1 MALLP
6 EELIDQIRQSVDI
19 VDVVSDHVVLT
30 RKGKSFLGICP
41 FHDDSSPSMN
51 VSQDKQIFKC
61 FSCGAGGNV
70 FTFLRNIENISFI
83 EAVRK
88 LAERAGINLPDTR
101 SETPQQQE
109 AYDELYRANELAY
122 KYFHHMLTEDAQ
134 GEQAKAYLENR
145 GISREIMDTFGIG
158 YALNAWDGF
167 LQVATRRG
175 FSPQVLER
183 AGLITSRQNGGGF
196 YDRFRHRV
204 TFPIEASTGRT
215 VAFGAR
221 ALDPEE
227 QAKYLNSPETPVYNK
242 SATLYGLWRGRDAI
256 RNAGQAI
263 VVEGYMDLIS
273 LAQFGIENVV
283 ASSGTAL
290 TSDHARLL
298 RRYAS
303 RVVLIFDG
311 DAAGTSAAV
320 RGIGSLFEI
329 GQEARVVA
337 LPEEHDPDS
346 YVREHGAEGFQA
358 LIERAVSAP
367 DFLVEQIAK
376 REDLSTFDGK
386 ARATH
391 ELAELIG
398 RIGDQAL
405 RQFLIKDLAE
415 KMGLSEDAFIQVV
428 QNDRRRPPTQR
439 RAPQQT
445 EAVQPPFD
453 PRPRAERELLLLM
466 MQGNETADA
475 VLQHIP
481 PADFSNGTYRQ
492 IVEQIAQNR
501 KQNHPV
507 DAAHLI
513 DQVGNQQ
520 LSRIISDMSLEL
532 GIADPNQ
539 EVFPL
544 PDYIRRFQ
552 VKSIDQKRNEI
563 EKQLRSQITPEQ
575 QREMM
580 EQHRVLTAQKRE
592 LINPV
597 AQAIST

>member
-1 MALLP
+1 MARVP
-6 EELIDQIRQSVDI
+6 EALIDQIRQSVDI
-19 VDVVSDHVVLT
+19 VDIVSDHVVLT

-70 FTFLRNIENISFI
+70 FSFLRDIENISFI

-101 SETPQQQE
+101 PESPQQQE

-122 KYFHHMLTEDAQ
+122 KYFHHMLTEDAR
-134 GEQAKAYLENR
+134 GEQAKTYLENR
-145 GISREIMDTFGIG
+145 GISREIMDSFGLG

-167 LQVATRRG
+167 LAAATRRG
-175 FSPQVLER
+175 FSPQALER
-183 AGLITSRQNGGGF
+183 AGLVTPRQNGGGF

-221 ALDPEE
+221 ALDPDE
-227 QAKYLNSPETPVYNK
+227 QAKYLNSPETPIYNK

-256 RNAGQAI
+256 RTSGHAI

-290 TSDHARLL
+290 TADHARLL

-303 RVVLIFDG
+303 RVTLIFDG

-320 RGIGSLFEI
+320 RGIGSLFEM

-337 LPEEHDPDS
+337 LPEQHDPDS
-346 YVREHGAEGFQA
+346 YVREHGPEGFYA

-376 REDLSTFDGK
+376 REDLSTVDGK
-386 ARATH
+386 SRATH

-398 RIGDQAL
+398 RISDQAL
-405 RQFLIKDLAE
+405 RHFLIKDLSE
-415 KMGLSEDAFIQVV
+415 KMGLSEDAFIQVI
-428 QNDRRRPPTQR
+428 QNDRRRPPTHR
-439 RAPQQT
+439 RTAQQT
-445 EAVQPPFD
+445 EPTPPPFD
-453 PRPRAERELLLLM
+453 PRPRSERELLILM
-466 MQGNETADA
+466 MHSSAAADA

-481 PADFSNGTYRQ
+481 ATDFSNGMYRQ
-492 IVEQIAQNR
+492 IVELIAQNR
-501 KQNHPV
+501 KQNQPV
-507 DAAHLI
+507 HAAHLI
-513 DQVGNQQ
+513 DQTNNQQ
-520 LSRIISDMSLEL
+520 LSRIISDLSLEL
-532 GIADPNQ
+532 GISNPNQ

-544 PDYIRRFQ
+544 PDYIRKFQ
-552 VKSIDQKRNEI
+552 IKSINNKLDEV
-563 EKQLRSQITPEQ
+563 EKLLRTQMPPPQLREL
-575 QREMM
+575 M
-580 EQHRVLTAQKRE
+580 EKHRDLTAQKRE
-592 LINPV
+592 LINP
-597 AQAIST
+597 

>member
-1 MALLP
+1 MARIP

-19 VDVVSDHVVLT
+19 VDIVSDHVVLT

-51 VSQDKQIFKC
+51 VSQEKQIFKC
-61 FSCGAGGNV
+61 FACGAGGNV
-70 FTFLRNIENISFI
+70 FSFLRDIENISFI

-88 LAERAGINLPDTR
+88 LAERAGINLPDAR
-101 SETPQQQE
+101 QADPQQQE

-122 KYFHHMLTEDAQ
+122 KFFHHMLTEDQ
-134 GEQAKAYLENR
+134 RGEQAREYLKNR
-145 GISREIMDTFGIG
+145 GISREIMDTFGLG
-158 YALNAWDGF
+158 YALNGWDGF
-167 LQVATRRG
+167 LQAATRRG

-183 AGLITSRQNGGGF
+183 AGLVTPRQNGGGF

-221 ALDPEE
+221 ALDPDE

-256 RNAGQAI
+256 RDAGQAI

-273 LAQFGIENVV
+273 LAQFGIQNVV

-290 TSDHARLL
+290 TADHARLL
-298 RRYAS
+298 RRYAP
-303 RVVLIFDG
+303 RVILIFDG

-337 LPEEHDPDS
+337 LPEQHDPDS
-346 YVREHGAEGFQA
+346 YVREHGTEGFQKLLESA
-358 LIERAVSAP
+358 ASAP
-367 DFLVEQIAK
+367 DFLVEQISK
-376 REDLSTFDGK
+376 REDLSSADGK

-398 RIGDQAL
+398 RISDQAL
-405 RQFLIKDLAE
+405 RQFLIKDIAE
-415 KMGLSEDAFIQVV
+415 KMGLSENAFIQVV
-428 QNDRRRPPTQR
+428 QNDRRRTPIVR
-439 RAPQQT
+439 RTTNEQESAP
-445 EAVQPPFD
+445 PPFD
-453 PRPRAERELLLLM
+453 PRPRAERELIILM
-466 MQGNETADA
+466 MQSSEAADT
-475 VLQHIP
+475 VLEHIVP
-481 PADFSNGTYRQ
+481 TQFTNSTYRQ
-492 IVEQIAQNR
+492 IVEQIAHNR
-501 KQNHPV
+501 AQNHPV

-513 DQVGNQQ
+513 DQNNEKH

-532 GIADPNQ
+532 GISNPNQ
-539 EVFPL
+539 SVFPL
-544 PDYIRRFQ
+544 TDYIRKFQ
-552 VKSIDQKRNEI
+552 IRALDQQLDNA
-563 EKQLRSQITPEQ
+563 EKQLREQLPPEKL
-575 QREMM
+575 RELM
-580 EQHRVLTAQKRE
+580 EKHRDLTLQKRE
-592 LINPV
+592 LLNP
-597 AQAIST
+597 STQTTST

>member
-6 EELIDQIRQSVDI
+6 DALIDQIRQSVDI

-41 FHDDSSPSMN
+41 FHDDASPSMN
-51 VSQDKQIFKC
+51 VSQEKQIFKC

-70 FTFLRNIENISFI
+70 FTFLRDIENISFI

-88 LAERAGINLPDTR
+88 LAERAGIDLPDTR
-101 SETPQQQE
+101 SDTPVQQE
-109 AYDELYRANELAY
+109 AYDELYRANELAS
-122 KYFHHMLTEDAQ
+122 KFFHHMLTEDGRGA
-134 GEQAKAYLENR
+134 QAKAYLEDR
-145 GISREIMDTFGIG
+145 GISREIMDTFGLG
-158 YALNAWDGF
+158 YALHAWDGF
-167 LQVATRRG
+167 LSAATRRG
-175 FSPQVLER
+175 FSPEVLQR
-183 AGLITSRQNGGGF
+183 AGLVTPRQSGGGF

-221 ALDPEE
+221 ALDADE
-227 QAKYLNSPETPVYNK
+227 QAKYLNSPESPVYNK

-256 RNAGQAI
+256 RSAEQAI

-290 TSDHARLL
+290 TADHARLL

-311 DAAGTSAAV
+311 DSAGTSAAV
-320 RGIGSLFEI
+320 RGIGSLFEM

-337 LPEEHDPDS
+337 LPEQHDPDS
-346 YVREHGAEGFQA
+346 YIRQHGADGFQG
-358 LIERAVSAP
+358 LIEQAVSAP
-367 DFLVEQIAK
+367 DFLVGQIAK
-376 REDLSTFDGK
+376 REDLTTIDGK

-415 KMGLSEDAFIQVV
+415 KMGISEDAFIQVV
-428 QNDRRRPPTQR
+428 QNDRRRSPGMRRTPP
-439 RAPQQT
+439 QT
-445 EAVQPPFD
+445 EPDLPPFD

-466 MQGNETADA
+466 MKGNDTADE

-481 PADFSNGTYRQ
+481 PADFSNGTYRR
-492 IVEQIAQNR
+492 IVELIAQNR
-501 KQNHPV
+501 AQNHPV

-513 DQVGNQQ
+513 DQIANQQ

-532 GIADPNQ
+532 GIEDPDQ

-552 VKSIDQKRNEI
+552 LKSVDQKRSEI
-563 EKQLRSQITPEQ
+563 EKQLRADITPEQ
-575 QREMM
+575 RREWM
-580 EQHRVLTAQKRE
+580 EKHRVLTAQKRE
-592 LINPV
+592 LTNPV
-597 AQAIST
+597 DQVAST

>member
-70 FTFLRNIENISFI
+70 FTFLRDIENISFI

>member
-1 MALLP
+1 MARVP

-19 VDVVSDHVVLT
+19 VDIVSDHVVLT

-70 FTFLRNIENISFI
+70 FTFLRDIENISFI

-101 SETPQQQE
+101 SDTPQQQE

-122 KYFHHMLTEDAQ
+122 KYFHHMLTEDAR

-145 GISREIMDTFGIG
+145 GISREIIDAFGLG

-167 LQVATRRG
+167 LTVATRRG

-183 AGLITSRQNGGGF
+183 AGLVTPRQNGGGF

-221 ALDPEE
+221 ALDPDE

-256 RNAGQAI
+256 RNSGQAI

-290 TSDHARLL
+290 TADHARLL

-303 RVVLIFDG
+303 RVTLIFDG

-337 LPEEHDPDS
+337 LPEQHDPDS
-346 YVREHGAEGFQA
+346 YVREHGPEGFRA

-376 REDLSTFDGK
+376 REDLSTVDGK
-386 ARATH
+386 SRATH

-405 RQFLIKDLAE
+405 RHFLIKDLAE
-415 KMGLSEDAFIQVV
+415 KMGLSEEAFIQVV

-439 RAPQQT
+439 RSTQPSESAP
-445 EAVQPPFD
+445 PPFD
-453 PRPRAERELLLLM
+453 PRPRSERELLILM
-466 MQGNETADA
+466 MQNNESADT
-475 VLQHIP
+475 VLKHILP
-481 PADFSNGTYRQ
+481 SDFSNSTYRE
-492 IVEQIAQNR
+492 IANMIAQNR
-501 KQNHPV
+501 KQNLSVH
-507 DAAHLI
+507 AAHLI
-513 DQVGNQQ
+513 DQTTNKQ

-532 GIADPNQ
+532 GISNPNQ

-544 PDYIRRFQ
+544 AEYMRKFQIRN
-552 VKSIDQKRNEI
+552 IEQKRNDI
-563 EKQLRSQITPEQ
+563 EKQLRNELTPEQ
-575 QREMM
+575 RRELLAKHL
-580 EQHRVLTAQKRE
+580 EVTIQKRE
-592 LINPV
+592 LLSPTTKTF
-597 AQAIST
+597 SS

>member
-1 MALLP
+1 MARVP

-19 VDVVSDHVVLT
+19 VDIVSDHVVLT

-51 VSQDKQIFKC
+51 VSQEKQIFKC
-61 FSCGAGGNV
+61 FSCGAGGNS
-70 FTFLRNIENISFI
+70 FTFLRDIENISFI

-101 SETPQQQE
+101 DRNPEQQE
-109 AYDELYRANELAY
+109 AYDELYRANELAF
-122 KYFHHMLTEDAQ
+122 KYFHHMLTEDAR
-134 GEQAKAYLENR
+134 GEEARAYLENR
-145 GISREIMDTFGIG
+145 GISREIIDSFGIG

-167 LQVATRRG
+167 LAAATRRG
-175 FSPQVLER
+175 FSPQALER
-183 AGLITSRQNGGGF
+183 AGLATTRQNGGGF

-221 ALDPEE
+221 ALDPDE

-256 RNAGQAI
+256 RESGQAL

-273 LAQFGIENVV
+273 LAQFGVENVV

-290 TSDHARLL
+290 TADHARLL
-298 RRYAS
+298 RRYAPKAT
-303 RVVLIFDG
+303 LIFDG

-320 RGIGSLFEI
+320 RGIGSLFEV

-337 LPEEHDPDS
+337 LPAQHDPDS
-346 YVREHGAEGFQA
+346 YVREHGPEGFQK
-358 LIERAVSAP
+358 LIDSAMSAP

-376 REDLSTFDGK
+376 REDLSTADGK

-391 ELAELIG
+391 ELAELIS

-415 KMGLSEDAFIQVV
+415 KMGLSEDSFIQVI
-428 QNDRRRPPTQR
+428 QNDTRRPPQR
-439 RAPQQT
+439 RTQDPTEPAP
-445 EAVQPPFD
+445 PPFD
-453 PRPRAERELLLLM
+453 PRPRDERELIILM
-466 MQGNETADA
+466 MQSNEAADA

-481 PADFSNGTYRQ
+481 SADFSNGTYRQ
-492 IVEQIAQNR
+492 IVDIIAQNR
-501 KQNHPV
+501 KQNHAV
-507 DAAHLI
+507 DVAYLI
-513 DQVGNQQ
+513 DQTNSQQ

-532 GIADPNQ
+532 GIADPDQ
-539 EVFPL
+539 EIFPL
-544 PDYIRRFQ
+544 PDYIRKFQ
-552 VKSIDQKRNEI
+552 IRSLDKKIDEV
-563 EKQLRSQITPEQ
+563 EKQLRNQMPPEQ
-575 QREMM
+575 QRQMLEK
-580 EQHRVLTAQKRE
+580 HRELTSQKRE

-597 AQAIST
+597 SQVISS